1 MSPAGEVIAEAE
13 TLSVVVTASEELDEP
28 TAPARILR
36 RRRQRAAASIGPVP
50 VSVQRDARVAR
61 KQARER
67 RQVRSDTLQAAFV
80 SSSSDTD
87 DRLN

>member
-1 MSPAGEVIAEAE
+1 
-13 TLSVVVTASEELDEP
+13 VVMMASEELDEP

-67 RQVRSDTLQAAFV
+67 RQGRIDTLLAAFV

-87 DRLN
+87 ELLN